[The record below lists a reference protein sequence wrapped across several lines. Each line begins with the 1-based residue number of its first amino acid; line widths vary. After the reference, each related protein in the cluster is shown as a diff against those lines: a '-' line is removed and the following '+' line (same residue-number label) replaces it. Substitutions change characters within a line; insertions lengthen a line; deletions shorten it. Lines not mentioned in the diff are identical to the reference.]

1 MLAFCYKQNGLC
13 KIRHQ
18 LFKNSR
24 CLLLYIPLSVAQNFV
39 ARGFPKRRAMKFM
52 QITMVFHADGREN
65 LGHAEMGEN
74 KKRMG
79 SEKRNPSSANNT
91 IFIQRSGDKNQ

>member
-1 MLAFCYKQNGLC
+1 
-13 KIRHQ
+13 
-18 LFKNSR
+18 
-24 CLLLYIPLSVAQNFV
+24 
-39 ARGFPKRRAMKFM
+39 
-52 QITMVFHADGREN
+52 MVFHADGREN